1 MNKMTKGALATGLG
15 VALLVGGGGTLAV
28 WNANAGADAGTVKS
42 GNLNITADP
51 GVWTNAISKEGE
63 SIDISTYKMVPGDM
77 LTFTQPVTVDL
88 VGDLM
93 QATLTLTDPN
103 DISAHLEVSDITL
116 TDKNGKEFTET
127 ALDPADSGKY
137 TAKVTVELPDTVEG
151 RDYVNETHQLETIG
165 FTLTQDAT
173 DTVAD

>member
-1 MNKMTKGALATGLG
+1 MNKMTKGAIATGLG

-42 GNLNITADP
+42 GNLNITAAP

-63 SIDISTYKMVPGDM
+63 SIDISTYKMVPGDL

-103 DISAHLEVSDITL
+103 DVSAHLEVSDISL
-116 TDKNGKEFTET
+116 TKDGKEFTET
-127 ALDPADSGKY
+127 ALDPEDSGKY
-137 TAKVTVELPDTVEG
+137 TATVTVELPDTVEG
-151 RDYVNETHQLETIG
+151 RDYVNETHKLETIG
-165 FTLTQDAT
+165 FALTQNAIGS
-173 DTVAD
+173 VAD